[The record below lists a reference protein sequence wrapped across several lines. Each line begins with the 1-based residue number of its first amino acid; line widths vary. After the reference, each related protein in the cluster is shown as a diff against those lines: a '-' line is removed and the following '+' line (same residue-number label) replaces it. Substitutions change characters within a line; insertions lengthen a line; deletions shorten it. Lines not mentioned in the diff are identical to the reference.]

1 MRKWG
6 VGLLVALS
14 LLALTVQCS
23 SSAVPPVDNTP
34 SLPAPPGGPALRI
47 ALLSPTTG
55 ELATFGR
62 MLRNGSLMAFE
73 AWNAQNGGVL
83 GHRLEGVEY
92 DATCDY
98 ELARQTSQQAIAA
111 GFHFII
117 GPLCS
122 EAAIAAAQVAEADLA
137 LMLAPTAT
145 HPLVTVNGEGLT
157 RPTVFRASFAW
168 PWQGQAAARFA
179 YDQLRA
185 SKAALFFDP
194 SDDYSQILVDS
205 FAQRFESLGGEI
217 VYRAAYSPTD
227 TDFKPALQASHEAGA
242 ELIYLPAPAS
252 IVNRVAGQRREL
264 GWSNSIALLG
274 SDSWESVELDR
285 AAAEGSYFTM
295 HFLLEDQRPATREWA
310 DAYKAIYAVEPTTLA
325 VLGYEAASILASGI
339 EQAGTFEVKTVAE
352 TIEQG
357 RFDGVTGPIHF
368 DDQHNPLKPV
378 PVAQIKNGQIIF
390 SSMIS
395 P

>member
-14 LLALTVQCS
+14 LLALAVQCNPS
-23 SSAVPPVDNTP
+23 VVRSVDSTPP
-34 SLPAPPGGPALRI
+34 LPPPPGGPALRI

-62 MLRNGSLMAFE
+62 MLRNGSTMAFDE
-73 AWNAQNGGVL
+73 WNAQNGGVL
-83 GHRLEGVEY
+83 EHRLEWVEY
-92 DATCDY
+92 DTACDY
-98 ELARQTSQQAIAA
+98 ELAGQTTQQAIAA
-111 GFHFII
+111 DFHFII

-122 EAAIAAAQVAEADLA
+122 GAAIAAAQVAEADMA
-137 LMLAPTAT
+137 LMLAPTAS
-145 HPLVTVNGEGLT
+145 HPLVTVNGEGQT
-157 RPTVFRASFAW
+157 RLTVFRASFAW

-179 YDQLRA
+179 HDQLRA

-205 FAQRFESLGGEI
+205 FSERFESLDGEI
-217 VYRAAYSPTD
+217 IYRATYSPTA
-227 TDFKPALQASHEAGA
+227 TDFKPALQASYEAGA

-252 IVNRVAGQRREL
+252 VVNRVARQRREL
-264 GWSNSIALLG
+264 SGSNSIALLG
-274 SDSWESVELDR
+274 SDSWESAELDR

-295 HFLLEDQRPATREWA
+295 HFFLEDQRPATREWA
-310 DAYKAIYAVEPTTLA
+310 EAYKAIYAVEPTTLA
-325 VLGYEAASILASGI
+325 VLGYEAALILASGI
-339 EQAGTFEVKTVAE
+339 EQAGTFEVKTVAK

-357 RFDGVTGPIHF
+357 HFDGVTGPIRF

-378 PVAQIKNGQIIF
+378 LVAQIKNGQIIF
-390 SSMIS
+390 SSLIS